1 MGINMLAGYQ
11 KIVTIILLIA
21 IGFVLK
27 KINVIS
33 PELQKGLN
41 NFLIKF
47 IIPFAVFAAFF

>member
-1 MGINMLAGYQ
+1 MLAGYQ